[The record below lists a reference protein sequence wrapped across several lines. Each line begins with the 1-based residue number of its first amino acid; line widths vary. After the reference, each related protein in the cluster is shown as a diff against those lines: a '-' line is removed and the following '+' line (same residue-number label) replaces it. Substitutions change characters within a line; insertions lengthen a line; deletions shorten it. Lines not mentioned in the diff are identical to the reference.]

1 MSDPDRI
8 DEIDI
13 FALAKA
19 NKDYTVEARRHL
31 HRHPELSRV
40 EFETLKYIRSH
51 LEKWGISYV
60 EVEEGGIFAS
70 IGDESRGRTVLLRA
84 DIDALPIQENPR
96 NLAGEREVISE
107 AEGVQHAC
115 GHDAHTAMLLTAGK
129 ILKEQEGK
137 IPGRVL
143 LMFERGEEGGGNFR
157 QLLYYLEDK
166 KIRVDGGH
174 AIHVRPGVPAGKIVA
189 IPGPIMSAGCGF
201 NVTITGRG
209 GHGSRPDLANSPL
222 DCFTLLY
229 QSLKD
234 IRLKHIS
241 PFDNFTF
248 SVGTVSYGNKGNVIP
263 DELNFQGSART
274 VNEANVNRFFGEF
287 DLLLD
292 SITKTHRCTYKTGRR
307 FKGTPALNNPLM
319 AKISQ
324 EAIRKYLGE
333 EHLIPNYEPLMASD
347 SWARTGKLFPAIMIH
362 LGVDNPE
369 LGCGADLHT
378 SLFDLDERVLPLGV
392 AATVGF
398 ALGFLK
404 NTEDPRFTPF
414 PGTVRDLLGKEA
426 P

>member
-1 MSDPDRI
+1 
-8 DEIDI
+8 
-13 FALAKA
+13 
-19 NKDYTVEARRHL
+19 
-31 HRHPELSRV
+31 
-40 EFETLKYIRSH
+40 
-51 LEKWGISYV
+51 
-60 EVEEGGIFAS
+60 GGIFAS
-70 IGDESRGRTVLLRA
+70 IGDESRGKTVLLRA
-84 DIDALPIQENPR
+84 DIDALPIRENPR
-96 NLAGEREVISE
+96 NLLKEREVISE
-107 AEGVQHAC
+107 VEGVQHAC

-129 ILKEQEGK
+129 ILKEYEEQ
-137 IPGRVL
+137 IPGRAL

-157 QLLYYLEDK
+157 QLLYYLEDE

-222 DCFTLLY
+222 DCFTSLY

-263 DELNFQGSART
+263 EELNFQGSART
-274 VNEANVNRFFGEF
+274 VNEANVERFFDEF

-292 SITKTHRCTYKTGRR
+292 SITKAHRCSYRTERR

-324 EAIRKYLGE
+324 NAIRKYLGE
-333 EHLIPNYEPLMASD
+333 EHLIDSCDPLMGSD
-347 SWARTGKLFPAIMIH
+347 SWARTGKLFPPVMIH
-362 LGVDNPE
+362 LGIDNPE
-369 LGCGADLHT
+369 LGSGADLHT
-378 SLFDLDERVLPLGV
+378 NLFDLDETVLPLGV

-398 ALGFLK
+398 ALDFLK
-404 NTEDPRFTPF
+404 SSEDPLFTPF
-414 PGTVRDLLGKEA
+414 PGTARDLLEG
-426 P
+426 PR